1 MNGGQIKLHEILADE
16 CHVLDQMQK
25 AGGITERIRSLET
38 EGRKD
43 EARCRR
49 LWSGF
54 PGVKIRSYMTRQA
67 CRP

>member
-43 EARCRR
+43 EA
-49 LWSGF
+49 
-54 PGVKIRSYMTRQA
+54 
-67 CRP
+67 